1 MRVCVHFLQQRN
13 NPNFLFSKHL
23 YAPVKFIG
31 ISLVTVT
38 HKNRFVVSR
47 WKAEKTKNELKKKK
61 DETKRRKRTRKQFH
75 SESLSLLFKQ
85 ALFPFL
91 SFLSFF
97 FLAAV
102 TRNKK
107 VCSLEV
113 DYTKKQKK
121 QKTREKRERK
131 TEMEELRNEMEQGRG
146 KKGDGRGGGR
156 GERERDAGRDRN
168 RLGEKDRQGKK
179 GKKGERGEKNE
190 KKNCLR

>member
-1 MRVCVHFLQQRN
+1 MACMRACVHFLQQRN

-47 WKAEKTKNELKKKK
+47 WKAGKTKNELKKKK
-61 DETKRRKRTRKQFH
+61 KKKQRNKKNTEKRTRKQFH

-85 ALFPFL
+85 ALFSTHFFL
-91 SFLSFF
+91 SFFSFF

-113 DYTKKQKK
+113 DYKKYPRKK
-121 QKTREKRERK
+121 
-131 TEMEELRNEMEQGRG
+131 
-146 KKGDGRGGGR
+146 KKKKK
-156 GERERDAGRDRN
+156 ERERE
-168 RLGEKDRQGKK
+168 RLRW
-179 GKKGERGEKNE
+179 RS
-190 KKNCLR
+190 